1 VRLEQDPVSRTLF
14 VGHEILLDRLPNRRQ
29 AVEQLLLLGHLNALE
44 ITGGQARVRE
54 VHFRHQRLSPLR
66 IYHRYFGC
74 DIRFDQKEDGVI
86 FHERDVRC
94 AIIDPDSDLYES
106 AATFIDRTF
115 TRVTPPLHARI
126 RGMVL
131 QHIGTEDCSKE
142 RVAALLHLHPRT
154 LLRRLKAEGTSFEE
168 IKDEVRRDMALG
180 YLQGTNLPLRRI
192 AEKIGYSEHSV
203 LSRSCS
209 RWFSASPRE
218 VRSRAGSS
226 PAPSP
231 VSADRTPD
239 RRAALVTQ

>member
-1 VRLEQDPVSRTLF
+1 
-14 VGHEILLDRLPNRRQ
+14 DRLPNRRQ
-29 AVEQLLLLGHLNALE
+29 AVEQLLLLGHLNARE
-44 ITGGQARVRE
+44 ITGGQARVRA
-54 VHFRHQRLSPLR
+54 VHFRHQRLSPMR
-66 IYHRYFGC
+66 VYHRYFGC

-86 FHERDVRC
+86 FHDRDIRC
-94 AIIDPDSDLYES
+94 PIIHPDSELYET
-106 AATFIDRTF
+106 ATIFIDRTF

-126 RGMVL
+126 RGIIL

-142 RVAALLHLHPRT
+142 RVAALLHLHSRT

-209 RWFSASPRE
+209 RWFAASPRQ
-218 VRSRAGSS
+218 VRSRAL
-226 PAPSP
+226 APGQP
-231 VSADRTPD
+231 GGI
-239 RRAALVTQ
+239 